1 MFQYVRRVSGCALHG
16 WEYNSRGCRLVWTRK
31 VSVLAVGFAYQ
42 DAIIC
47 SIFII
52 GIYTFIAIVMTLVIM
67 FRILNHF
74 QIQNMFVYICVYIY
88 IYIHMSFYFL
98 NVSSSSIII
107 HLSYVQTY
115 YMISAC
121 PGTFAGHQLGRWRP
135 VKRRKFTP
143 GDSGDSGDSWIPQNM
158 EEKTRNFGNVMG
170 KSWEMTQCKPGKSW
184 DEHSLKCLL
193 FLIFWHEWGNIM
205 PCLSSEK
212 KHQQKHEH
220 LVLAMGWYLFDKPFG
235 PVSSGMPYHGQFLD
249 KPLLWWPAEWVYL
262 FVTGLYIP
270 L

>member
-1 MFQYVRRVSGCALHG
+1 
-16 WEYNSRGCRLVWTRK
+16 
-31 VSVLAVGFAYQ
+31 
-42 DAIIC
+42 
-47 SIFII
+47 
-52 GIYTFIAIVMTLVIM
+52 
-67 FRILNHF
+67 
-74 QIQNMFVYICVYIY
+74 
-88 IYIHMSFYFL
+88 MSFYFL